1 MPKYVV
7 KASDAKAILTCRKLW
22 ENKPLNFPADNVIS
36 PDDITGS
43 TSAFTPCAD
52 LIQKFPAIILYIFS
66 TIGSPKG
73 IFQRHEFLTHIID
86 MSSEIKDWS
95 YLAVHFFS
103 CNNINVRRAAE
114 RRNAV
119 FCCRRKVS

>member
-66 TIGSPKG
+66 TMAALKESFKG
-73 IFQRHEFLTHIID
+73 TNF
-86 MSSEIKDWS
+86 
-95 YLAVHFFS
+95 
-103 CNNINVRRAAE
+103 
-114 RRNAV
+114 
-119 FCCRRKVS
+119 